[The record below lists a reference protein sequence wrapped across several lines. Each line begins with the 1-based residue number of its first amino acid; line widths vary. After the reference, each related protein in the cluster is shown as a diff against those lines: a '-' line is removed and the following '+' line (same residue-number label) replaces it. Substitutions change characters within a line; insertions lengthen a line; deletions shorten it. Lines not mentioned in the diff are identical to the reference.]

1 MHVGL
6 ACISCLLQL
15 HGPKK
20 EKKHISDCSISC
32 YYIAF
37 SAILENKIVCKLYTR
52 VLLNPN
58 IMILMQKVIFI
69 SPTFNICRKIS
80 RKFEKL
86 SKMSF
91 SQLFLPLWKFKKFLS
106 LIFESFLQLQLIIN
120 QFQLTE

>member
-1 MHVGL
+1 MCIIFFYITNKYMHVGL

-20 EKKHISDCSISC
+20 DSLSC

-69 SPTFNICRKIS
+69 SPTFNICRKLAES
-80 RKFEKL
+80 
-86 SKMSF
+86 SKNYQKMAF
-91 SQLFLPLWKFKKFLS
+91 SQLFLPSWKFKNFLS
-106 LIFESFLQLQLIIN
+106 LIFESF
-120 QFQLTE
+120 FTTSTYY